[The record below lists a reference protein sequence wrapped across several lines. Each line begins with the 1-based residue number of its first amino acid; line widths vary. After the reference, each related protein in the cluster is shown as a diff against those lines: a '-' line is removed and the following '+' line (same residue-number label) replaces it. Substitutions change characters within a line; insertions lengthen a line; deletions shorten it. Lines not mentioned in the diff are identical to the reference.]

1 MSTLSGF
8 NNMTNKIKKYNI
20 MYANCNCLRNKMN
33 ELRAIVSVRDPDL
46 IFLNET
52 WLNGTHDNALFNLN
66 GYQMVVRLDG
76 RDTREGVGRGLLIYA
91 KSEFKCNPLSKQSS

>member
-1 MSTLSGF
+1 
-8 NNMTNKIKKYNI
+8 
-20 MYANCNCLRNKMN
+20 MN

-91 KSEFKCNPLSKQSS
+91 KSELSVILTMLLKAQESN